1 MTQCTQSCQHAG
13 QVPHAGAPSA
23 CGVQSHGRVRP
34 VAERRPHQARQD
46 AAGADLDERTHPGSM
61 EILELGD
68 EVDRADQLT
77 GQRVAHR
84 VGVIG
89 VGFRRAVGVDG
100 SRPAG
105 NRNIVERLPEACSGV
120 DHQRAVEPRGDL

>member
-1 MTQCTQSCQHAG
+1 M
-13 QVPHAGAPSA
+13 
-23 CGVQSHGRVRP
+23 RP
-34 VAERRPHQARQD
+34 VAEN
-46 AAGADLDERTHPGSM
+46 RTHETGQDIARTNFHETTHAGGM
-61 EILELGD
+61 QILNLGD

-105 NRNIVERLPEACSGV
+105 KRNVVERLPEACSGV